1 MDASALSTSIRDG
14 GLSSLIPSSMRF
26 DRVDVSNI
34 LDTEYVGIPGVL
46 GNWGP
51 LLKPASDAAIV
62 GHFMNW
68 VPKQPGSS
76 ASNSAQEVLGP
87 LTNKMTDLGRV
98 GVLLNAQRC
107 LNLRSS
113 RSLCQQR
120 AIPRC
125 SEVSRYVRLYY
136 HFFDIAFCRPHG
148 NDVGSTIK
156 HYVGLG

>member
-1 MDASALSTSIRDG
+1 
-14 GLSSLIPSSMRF
+14 MRF

-46 GNWGP
+46 DNWGP

-98 GVLLNAQRC
+98 GVLSYA
-107 LNLRSS
+107 
-113 RSLCQQR
+113 
-120 AIPRC
+120 
-125 SEVSRYVRLYY
+125 
-136 HFFDIAFCRPHG
+136 
-148 NDVGSTIK
+148 
-156 HYVGLG
+156 